1 MFKFRPAL
9 TSKRVDAAAQ
19 NKFTVESMNKVVAIT
34 TSEVLN
40 RLLQA
45 GIKNVK
51 LGTDIMPCESEAR
64 GKRSDV

>member
-1 MFKFRPAL
+1 MH
-9 TSKRVDAAAQ
+9 
-19 NKFTVESMNKVVAIT
+19 KVVEIT

-64 GKRSDV
+64 VGEAMYKQLFHFYNMLGGSCTQFCDHNSHN

>member
-1 MFKFRPAL
+1 MH
-9 TSKRVDAAAQ
+9 
-19 NKFTVESMNKVVAIT
+19 KVVEIT

-51 LGTDIMPCESEAR
+51 LGTDIMPCESVAKVSETMYKQLFPFTICLADPAPEFAITIR
-64 GKRSDV
+64 TT